1 MLMDK
6 FLCEHIFSV
15 LLRIYQKMELL
26 GCILLLTFW
35 GIAKVV
41 FKVTAPFYISSSNVW
56 GVQFLHILINT
67 FYYRVYTYIFIYHIS
82 YIFVILVGMKW
93 HVIVLLISVSLMPTD
108 VEHLF
113 MCLFPIRMSSLE
125 KHLFKFFAHFNC
137 ICLCIVT
144 F

>member
-6 FLCEHIFSV
+6 FLCEHIFS
-15 LLRIYQKMELL
+15 LLFRIYQKMELL

-35 GIAKVV
+35 GIANIA
-41 FKVTAPFYISSSNVW
+41 FKVTEALYISRNNVW
-56 GVQFLHILINT
+56 GVQFLHILNYT
-67 FYYRVYTYIFIYHIS
+67 FYNWVYRFIFIYHIS

-93 HVIVLLISVSLMPTD
+93 YVIVILISVSLMPTD

-113 MCLFPIRMSSLE
+113 MCLVPIRMSSLE
-125 KHLFKFFAHFNC
+125 KHIFKFFAHFNY
-137 ICLCIVT
+137 ICLCIVM